1 MTDLSASAALRFM
14 GEIFTEKWV
23 VDNVAAHTFYKGQ
36 PMMLGM
42 ADTVYV
48 HGFIAADTVASD
60 DICVGIAAEDIT
72 VATTDT
78 ETDNVITVYTG
89 PTIVGF
95 KDATLTD
102 ASAGSTV
109 YMTDSATLGIA
120 SATGDPQ
127 IGKLVRVVNGYAF
140 VKLSTPQICASA

>member
-14 GEIFTEKWV
+14 GPVYTAKWV
-23 VDNVAAHTFYKGQ
+23 VDNAAAHTFYKGQ
-36 PMMLGM
+36 PMMLGLD
-42 ADTVYV
+42 DTVYV
-48 HGFIAADTVASD
+48 HGFISTDTVGST
-60 DICVGIAAEDIT
+60 DICVGIAAENIT

-127 IGKLVRVVNGYAF
+127 IGKLLRVVNGYAF
-140 VKLSTPQICASA
+140 VKLTTPQLCASA